1 MKAILLKLFIIAL
14 AFTCNAEVVY
24 CQTRKAK
31 TAKTVRKAN
40 NKSARNAKSSVK
52 PLAEFDFDKAMKS
65 VIVLSANAGLGAIV
79 YYSGT
84 DEINVLDN
92 NYHIGV
98 TFNEYQNLANVGMM
112 QLTCKKRDHNYVVDN
127 RKYR

>member
-40 NKSARNAKSSVK
+40 NKSTRNAKSSVK
-52 PLAEFDFDKAMKS
+52 PLAEFDFDKAGKAT
-65 VIVLSANAGLGAIV
+65 LL
-79 YYSGT
+79 
-84 DEINVLDN
+84 
-92 NYHIGV
+92 
-98 TFNEYQNLANVGMM
+98 
-112 QLTCKKRDHNYVVDN
+112 
-127 RKYR
+127 